1 MIETKKI
8 ITILIYFG
16 LSITILS
23 YFVQKLIYKIEE
35 SKNITDNQDILP
47 FTVDAIKSNLTNTQ
61 AIKHCGKMGMRTA
74 NVNEI
79 NKYYVINKYKFSDES
94 PAFTIGQDIN
104 LELNSYYPKEK
115 KYDFNT
121 KQDNYTLCINKDILQ
136 NLRN

>member
-8 ITILIYFG
+8 ITTLIYFG
-16 LSITILS
+16 LTITILS
-23 YFVQKLIYKIEE
+23 YSVQKSIYKIEE

-61 AIKHCGKMGMRTA
+61 AIKYCEKMVMRTA
-74 NVNEI
+74 YVNEI
-79 NKYYVINKYKFSDES
+79 NKYYTINKYKFLDES
-94 PAFTIGQDIN
+94 PAFTIGQDLN